1 MGPLF
6 VILIWFFVSAIVG
19 LLLGALVSFVGIPLY
34 ERLRQSAD
42 KRCKSSFVKK
52 SVIAAS
58 IAAAVVVIST
68 GIVTYA
74 TLSLYSRADN
84 FFEYVGGTD
93 WSRIPLDY
101 PYELGTTDLGSDA
114 DLRVWKENRSLLL
127 GITRYHKRGSLLV
140 GELLPER
147 ALALLQLE
155 TYPEKAWFSFDCA
168 SGEITTLLTFEEYR
182 EQLNEA
188 GFETEPELLTIRQQ
202 YLLYWESH

>member
-6 VILIWFFVSAIVG
+6 AILIWFFVSAVVG
-19 LLLGALVSFVGIPLY
+19 LLFGFLVSFAGIPLY
-34 ERLRQSAD
+34 EKLRHSTND
-42 KRCKSSFVKK
+42 RRKTSNLKK

-74 TLSLYSRADN
+74 TLSLYSNVDD
-84 FFEYVGGTD
+84 FSEFTGGTD
-93 WSRIPLDY
+93 WWRIPLDY
-101 PYELGTTDLGSDA
+101 PYELGTTDLGRDA
-114 DLRVWKENRSLLL
+114 DLRVWKEHRSLLL

-147 ALALLQLE
+147 ALARLQLE
-155 TYPEKAWFSFDCA
+155 TYPEGAWFSFDCN
-168 SGEITTLLTFEEYR
+168 SGEVTTLLTIEEYR
-182 EQLNEA
+182 AYLNES

-202 YLLYWESH
+202 HLLYWKNH